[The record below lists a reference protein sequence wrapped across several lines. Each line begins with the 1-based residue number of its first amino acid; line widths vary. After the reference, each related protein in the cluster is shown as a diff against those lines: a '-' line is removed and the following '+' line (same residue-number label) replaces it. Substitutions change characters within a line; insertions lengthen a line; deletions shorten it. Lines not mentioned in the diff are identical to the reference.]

1 MEAEPRDQAG
11 TFSLLVNAIS
21 GGGKLQCFINAET
34 KESNFIFIQS
44 TLDVTLVQSGVQT
57 GNTLITEHK

>member
-1 MEAEPRDQAG
+1 MRFLEEG
-11 TFSLLVNAIS
+11 NY
-21 GGGKLQCFINAET
+21 INAET